1 MIHEE
6 MTVHQALCARK
17 ILEKRIQS
25 TIATMSFVSSKKHG
39 DTQVQ
44 GIKVEDY
51 TANCKSDYQSL
62 KDLMRRYVA
71 IKNALV
77 VSNATTKVTVLGVEY
92 TVAEVIEMLRSGVGM
107 MDSLIATASSAYK
120 VTTRSIEQANST
132 LDARADN
139 YVVGQ
144 FGMTDKKNVSDEM
157 RKARQDYVTNQ
168 TVEIVDPLKVVDIVN
183 AVTEFRDKFK
193 IEADAALSVSNATTK
208 ITIEYGEA

>member
-17 ILEKRIQS
+17 ILENRIRDTLAS
-25 TIATMSFVSSKKHG
+25 MNFVSYKKHG

-44 GIKVEDY
+44 GIKTEDFV
-51 TANCKSDYQSL
+51 ANCKADYQSL

-92 TVAEVIEMLRSGVGM
+92 TVAEVIEMLRNGVNMMNGM
-107 MDSLIATASSAYK
+107 ISTASSSYK
-120 VTTRSIEQANST
+120 LATRSVEQLNAT
-132 LDARADN
+132 LDTRADN

-144 FGMTDKKNVSDEM
+144 FGNADKKNISEDM

-168 TVEIVDPLKVVDIVN
+168 TVEIVDPLKVVDIIN
-183 AVTEFRDKFK
+183 SMTEFRDKFK
-193 IEADAALSVSNATTK
+193 IEADSALSVSNATTK
-208 ITIEYGEA
+208 ITIEYGDE